1 MTTTQGPPYPP
12 SEPARGSGAGH
23 GSGPG
28 SGNGGPGQE
37 RGPLS
42 GNGPGGLGG
51 VSGPAAGT
59 GGAAGG
65 DQSPGYGP
73 GRRIDRGYRPGAGP
87 ARGSRPGPG
96 APDHGF
102 GAEGPGTGQFGP
114 LPVSGGRRGPGPGAG
129 DGREHGHGA
138 GPGQD
143 TGHGHQGHGNGP
155 GDGHGGGPGR
165 GSGGGHGP
173 GPGGGGHGDGP
184 GDVHGPDDNGGH
196 SHGHSHSH
204 GPAAPVSVHLRKIIG
219 AILIPFAAAVVV
231 GLVVLWPGGAPA
243 HERTGVG
250 FDRQT
255 QEATVTKVVSV
266 DCKSVNASGETP
278 TGDTSTAEG
287 SSAQQQATG
296 DCKKATIRVDTGDDK
311 GRTFT
316 EIVQPDQSRQ
326 LHQDEKVVVA
336 YEPSAPKDLQYSVAD
351 VNRRFP
357 MALLAGIFALAVVI
371 VGRLRGV
378 MALVALAVSFM
389 VLTFF
394 ILPAVLQGSNPL
406 LVAVIG
412 ASAIM
417 LIALY
422 MCHGL
427 SARTSVA
434 VLGTLISLV
443 LIGVLGSLFI
453 GWAAL
458 TGNTDDN
465 TGLIHGLYPSID
477 MSGLLL
483 AGVII
488 GSLGVLDDVTVTQTS
503 AVWELHE
510 ANPTMGWRGLYRA
523 GIRIGRDHI
532 ASVVNTLVLAYAG
545 AALPLLLLFSIA
557 QSSVGAVANS
567 ELVAEEIVRT
577 LVGSIGLVASVP
589 VTTLLAALMVSADRP
604 GMAPLTAGAP
614 AGAGPG
620 TGATAVGAGAAPQAV
635 AARAGKGRRR
645 KH

>member
-1 MTTTQGPPYPP
+1 MTTTQQPSFPP
-12 SEPARGSGAGH
+12 SEPPRRPGSDDGRGRGPGTGRGH
-23 GSGPG
+23 GPGSADDQGYGPGSGPG
-28 SGNGGPGQE
+28 NRPRPRPGSESGGPGD
-37 RGPLS
+37 
-42 GNGPGGLGG
+42 
-51 VSGPAAGT
+51 
-59 GGAAGG
+59 G
-65 DQSPGYGP
+65 DRQ
-73 GRRIDRGYRPGAGP
+73 
-87 ARGSRPGPG
+87 
-96 APDHGF
+96 
-102 GAEGPGTGQFGP
+102 GQ
-114 LPVSGGRRGPGPGAG
+114 
-129 DGREHGHGA
+129 
-138 GPGQD
+138 
-143 TGHGHQGHGNGP
+143 GP
-155 GDGHGGGPGR
+155 GDGHGRGSGGGQGQGHGHGPGGGPGP
-165 GSGGGHGP
+165 GSGGGHG
-173 GPGGGGHGDGP
+173 
-184 GDVHGPDDNGGH
+184 H
-196 SHGHSHSH
+196 SHNH
-204 GPAAPVSVHLRKIIG
+204 GPAAPVSKHLRKVI
-219 AILIPFAAAVVV
+219 AAVLIPFAAAVAV
-231 GLVVLWPGGAPA
+231 GLVVLWPGGAPT

-255 QEATVTKVVSV
+255 QNATVTKIVQV

-296 DCKKATIRVDTGDDK
+296 ECKRATIRIDTGKDK
-311 GRTFT
+311 GHTFT

-326 LHQDEKVVVA
+326 LHQDEKVIVA

-351 VNRRFP
+351 ANRKLP
-357 MALLAGIFALAVVI
+357 LTLLAGLFAVVVVV
-371 VGRLRGV
+371 VGRMRGV
-378 MALVALAVSFM
+378 MALIALAISFM
-389 VLTFF
+389 ILNFF
-394 ILPAVLQGSNPL
+394 ILPAILQGSNPL
-406 LVAVIG
+406 IVAVVG
-412 ASAIM
+412 SSAIM

-434 VLGTLISLV
+434 VVGTLLSLL
-443 LIGVLGSLFI
+443 LIGILGSVFI
-453 GWAAL
+453 DWAVL

-557 QSSVGAVANS
+557 QSSVGTVANS

-577 LVGSIGLVASVP
+577 LVGSIGLVAAVP
-589 VTTLLAALMVSADRP
+589 VTTALAALVVAADRE
-604 GMAPLTAGAP
+604 GAPSLSLEP
-614 AGAGPG
+614 AGARMP
-620 TGATAVGAGAAPQAV
+620 
-635 AARAGKGRRR
+635 ARSGKGRRR

>member
-1 MTTTQGPPYPP
+1 MTTTQRPSFPP
-12 SEPARGSGAGH
+12 SEP
-23 GSGPG
+23 
-28 SGNGGPGQE
+28 
-37 RGPLS
+37 
-42 GNGPGGLGG
+42 
-51 VSGPAAGT
+51 
-59 GGAAGG
+59 
-65 DQSPGYGP
+65 
-73 GRRIDRGYRPGAGP
+73 RR
-87 ARGSRPGPG
+87 
-96 APDHGF
+96 
-102 GAEGPGTGQFGP
+102 GPGTGGGDGSGSWDDDGSAAEGRGHGRAPAPGP
-114 LPVSGGRRGPGPGAG
+114 QQEYGHGGAAQGPGPGPGGGQGPVAG
-129 DGREHGHGA
+129 GGGHGHGPGGGHGGHGGH
-138 GPGQD
+138 GPGGGVHGPGGSAHGSGD
-143 TGHGHQGHGNGP
+143 GHGPGGSGHGP
-155 GDGHGGGPGR
+155 GDGGPGP
-165 GSGGGHGP
+165 GGGH
-173 GPGGGGHGDGP
+173 GPGGGGHGP
-184 GDVHGPDDNGGH
+184 VGGG
-196 SHGHSHSH
+196 HGHSHSH
-204 GPAAPVSVHLRKIIG
+204 GPAAPVSRHLRKVI
-219 AILIPFAAAVVV
+219 AAVLVPFAAAVVV
-231 GLVVLWPGGAPA
+231 GLALLWPGGAPA

-255 QEATVTKVVSV
+255 QQATVTKVTSMSCQ
-266 DCKSVNASGETP
+266 DVNGSNVPA

-287 SSAQQQATG
+287 SSAQQQESGT
-296 DCKKATIRVDTGDDK
+296 CKKATIRVDTGKDK

-326 LHQDEKVVVA
+326 LSQGQKVVVS
-336 YEPSAPKDLQYSVAD
+336 YEPSAPKDLQYSVSD
-351 VNRRFP
+351 INRSFP
-357 MALLAGIFALAVVI
+357 MALLAGIFALAVVV

-378 MALVALAVSFM
+378 MALVALAISFL
-389 VLTFF
+389 VLNFF
-394 ILPAVLQGSNPL
+394 ILPAILQGSNPL

-412 ASAIM
+412 SSAIM

-422 MCHGL
+422 LCHGL

-434 VLGTLISLV
+434 VLGTLVSLV

-458 TGNTDDN
+458 TGDTDDN

-510 ANPTMGWRGLYRA
+510 ANPTLGRRGLYRA

-557 QSSVGAVANS
+557 QSSVGSVANS

-589 VTTLLAALMVSADRP
+589 VTTALAALVVAADRP
-604 GMAPLTAGAP
+604 GPGAAP
-614 AGAGPG
+614 AGTP
-620 TGATAVGAGAAPQAV
+620 ATAAPAAPA
-635 AARAGKGRRR
+635 AARGGRGRRR
-645 KH
+645 KR

>member
-1 MTTTQGPPYPP
+1 MTTTQQPPLPP
-12 SEPARGSGAGH
+12 SEP
-23 GSGPG
+23 P
-28 SGNGGPGQE
+28 
-37 RGPLS
+37 
-42 GNGPGGLGG
+42 
-51 VSGPAAGT
+51 
-59 GGAAGG
+59 
-65 DQSPGYGP
+65 
-73 GRRIDRGYRPGAGP
+73 
-87 ARGSRPGPG
+87 
-96 APDHGF
+96 
-102 GAEGPGTGQFGP
+102 
-114 LPVSGGRRGPGPGAG
+114 
-129 DGREHGHGA
+129 HGHG
-138 GPGQD
+138 
-143 TGHGHQGHGNGP
+143 HGHDGH
-155 GDGHGGGPGR
+155 GHGGGPGQ
-165 GSGGGHGP
+165 GSH
-173 GPGGGGHGDGP
+173 GPGGGGDRPGGGGDGP
-184 GDVHGPDDNGGH
+184 VGGG
-196 SHGHSHSH
+196 HGHSHSH
-204 GPAAPVSVHLRKIIG
+204 GPAAPVSMHLRKII
-219 AILIPFAAAVVV
+219 AAVLIPFAAAVVV
-231 GLVVLWPGGAPA
+231 GLAVLWPGGAPG

-255 QEATVTKVVSV
+255 QQATVTKVDKV

-287 SSAQQQATG
+287 SSAQQQESGT
-296 DCKKATIRVDTGDDK
+296 CKKATVRVDSGKDK

-316 EIVQPDQSRQ
+316 EIVQPDPSRQ
-326 LHQDEKVVVA
+326 LEQGQEVIVA
-336 YEPSAPKDLQYSVAD
+336 YAPDAPKELQYSVTD
-351 VNRRFP
+351 VNRKFP
-357 MALLAGIFALAVVI
+357 MALLAGIFALAVVV
-371 VGRLRGV
+371 VGRMRGV
-378 MALVALAVSFM
+378 MALIALAVSFLI
-389 VLTFF
+389 LTFF
-394 ILPAVLQGSNPL
+394 ILPAILQGSNPL
-406 LVAVIG
+406 VVAVVG

-434 VLGTLISLV
+434 VIGTLLSLV
-443 LIGVLGSLFI
+443 LIGLLGSLFI
-453 GWAAL
+453 DWAAL

-557 QSSVGAVANS
+557 QSSVGTVANS

-589 VTTLLAALMVSADRP
+589 VTTALAALVVSADRP
-604 GMAPLTAGAP
+604 GDTAPAQQPQPQHPQPQAQSGSKAPLRG
-614 AGAGPG
+614 GS
-620 TGATAVGAGAAPQAV
+620 
-635 AARAGKGRRR
+635 GRRR

>member
-1 MTTTQGPPYPP
+1 M
-12 SEPARGSGAGH
+12 PAHGGGVSG
-23 GSGPG
+23 
-28 SGNGGPGQE
+28 GQE
-37 RGPLS
+37 RGPGFTSPYDHGAHGGGSAGQGQGHGPADRS
-42 GNGPGGLGG
+42 GHDADGGHGHGPG
-51 VSGPAAGT
+51 
-59 GGAAGG
+59 
-65 DQSPGYGP
+65 
-73 GRRIDRGYRPGAGP
+73 
-87 ARGSRPGPG
+87 
-96 APDHGF
+96 
-102 GAEGPGTGQFGP
+102 
-114 LPVSGGRRGPGPGAG
+114 SGGR
-129 DGREHGHGA
+129 
-138 GPGQD
+138 
-143 TGHGHQGHGNGP
+143 QGGGGG
-155 GDGHGGGPGR
+155 GDGHG
-165 GSGGGHGP
+165 
-173 GPGGGGHGDGP
+173 
-184 GDVHGPDDNGGH
+184 
-196 SHGHSHSH
+196 HGHSHSHAH
-204 GPAAPVSVHLRKIIG
+204 GPAAPVSRHLRKVIA

-231 GLVVLWPGGAPA
+231 GLAVLWPGGAPP

-255 QEATVTKVVSV
+255 QQATVTKVVELS
-266 DCKSVNASGETP
+266 CKDVNASGVPP

-287 SSAQQQATG
+287 SSAVQQESGA
-296 DCKKATIRVDTGDDK
+296 CKKATIRVDTGKDK

-326 LHQDEKVVVA
+326 LHEGQEVVVA
-336 YEPSAPKDLQYSVAD
+336 YEPSAPKDLQYSVTD
-351 VNRRFP
+351 VNRKFP
-357 MALLAGIFALAVVI
+357 MALLAGIFALAVVV
-371 VGRLRGV
+371 VGRMRGV
-378 MALVALAVSFM
+378 MALVALAISFL

-394 ILPAVLQGSNPL
+394 ILPAILQGSNPL
-406 LVAVIG
+406 VVAVVG

-434 VLGTLISLV
+434 VLGTLLSLL
-443 LIGVLGSLFI
+443 LIGLLGSGFI
-453 GWAAL
+453 DWAAL

-557 QSSVGAVANS
+557 QSGVGTVANS

-589 VTTLLAALMVSADRP
+589 VTTALAALVVSADRP
-604 GMAPLTAGAP
+604 EKGAAP
-614 AGAGPG
+614 AGAQPVQAGGSPASTGVQPAPG
-620 TGATAVGAGAAPQAV
+620 RGG
-635 AARAGKGRRR
+635 RGRRR
-645 KH
+645 KR

>member
-1 MTTTQGPPYPP
+1 MTTTHQPPYPP
-12 SEPARGSGAGH
+12 PEPPRR
-23 GSGPG
+23 PG
-28 SGNGGPGQE
+28 SGNGPGLGPGNGSRE
-37 RGPLS
+37 S
-42 GNGPGGLGG
+42 FGNGGADGWHKHEHGGQGG
-51 VSGPAAGT
+51 H
-59 GGAAGG
+59 GGQGY
-65 DQSPGYGP
+65 GYGP
-73 GRRIDRGYRPGAGP
+73 RAGGEGQGG
-87 ARGSRPGPG
+87 GSDLGG
-96 APDHGF
+96 
-102 GAEGPGTGQFGP
+102 GQ
-114 LPVSGGRRGPGPGAG
+114 GGGGQGG
-129 DGREHGHGA
+129 GGHG
-138 GPGQD
+138 GGD
-143 TGHGHQGHGNGP
+143 GHGHGP
-155 GDGHGGGPGR
+155 GDGHGHGQRG
-165 GSGGGHGP
+165 GSGSGN
-173 GPGGGGHGDGP
+173 GGG
-184 GDVHGPDDNGGH
+184 
-196 SHGHSHSH
+196 HGHSHSH
-204 GPAAPVSVHLRKIIG
+204 GPATPVSKHLRKVIA
-219 AILIPFAAAVVV
+219 AILIPFGVAVVV
-231 GLVVLWPGGAPA
+231 GLAVLWPGGAPA

-255 QEATVTKVVSV
+255 QQATVSKVVSV
-266 DCKSVNASGETP
+266 SCKSVNASGEAP

-287 SSAQQQATG
+287 SSAEQQANGT
-296 DCKKATIRVDTGDDK
+296 CKKATIRVDTGNDK

-326 LHQDEKVVVA
+326 LHEGQKVVVA
-336 YEPSAPKDLQYSVAD
+336 YEPSAPRDLQYSVAD
-351 VNRRFP
+351 VNRRLP
-357 MALLAGIFALAVVI
+357 MGLLAGIFALAVVI

-389 VLTFF
+389 LLNFF
-394 ILPAVLQGSNPL
+394 VLPAILQGSNPL
-406 LVAVIG
+406 LVAVVG
-412 ASAIM
+412 SSAIM

-434 VLGTLISLV
+434 VLGTLISLI
-443 LIGVLGSLFI
+443 LIGILGSQFI

-557 QSSVGAVANS
+557 QSSVGTVANS

-589 VTTLLAALMVSADRP
+589 VTTVLAALVVSADRP
-604 GMAPLTAGAP
+604 EAE
-614 AGAGPG
+614 
-620 TGATAVGAGAAPQAV
+620 AVGAGAGAPVPVPATSV
-635 AARAGKGRRR
+635 SAGTADSRPAAARGGKGRRR
-645 KH
+645 KR

>member
-1 MTTTQGPPYPP
+1 MSQ
-12 SEPARGSGAGH
+12 
-23 GSGPG
+23 
-28 SGNGGPGQE
+28 
-37 RGPLS
+37 
-42 GNGPGGLGG
+42 
-51 VSGPAAGT
+51 
-59 GGAAGG
+59 
-65 DQSPGYGP
+65 
-73 GRRIDRGYRPGAGP
+73 
-87 ARGSRPGPG
+87 
-96 APDHGF
+96 
-102 GAEGPGTGQFGP
+102 
-114 LPVSGGRRGPGPGAG
+114 
-129 DGREHGHGA
+129 
-138 GPGQD
+138 
-143 TGHGHQGHGNGP
+143 
-155 GDGHGGGPGR
+155 
-165 GSGGGHGP
+165 
-173 GPGGGGHGDGP
+173 
-184 GDVHGPDDNGGH
+184 
-196 SHGHSHSH
+196 
-204 GPAAPVSVHLRKIIG
+204 HLRKLI
-219 AILIPFAAAVVV
+219 AAVLIPFATAVVV
-231 GLVVLWPGGAPA
+231 GLAVLWPGGAPA

-255 QEATVTKVVSV
+255 QQATVISIEKV
-266 DCKSVNASGETP
+266 DCGAVNASAPPP

-287 SSAQQQATG
+287 SSAQQQADGT
-296 DCKKATIRVDTGDDK
+296 CKKATIRVDTGEDK

-326 LHQDEKVVVA
+326 LEQGQEVIVA
-336 YEPSAPKDLQYSVAD
+336 YEPSAPRDLQYSVTD
-351 VNRRFP
+351 VNRRLP
-357 MALLAGIFALAVVI
+357 MGLLAGLFAVAVVA

-378 MALVALAVSFM
+378 MALIALAISFL
-389 VLTFF
+389 VLNFF
-394 ILPAVLQGSNPL
+394 ILPAILQGSNPL

-422 MCHGL
+422 LCHGL

-434 VLGTLISLV
+434 VLGTLISLL
-443 LIGVLGSLFI
+443 LIGLLGSLLI

-510 ANPTMGWRGLYRA
+510 ANPAMGWRGLYRA
-523 GIRIGRDHI
+523 AIRIGRDHI
-532 ASVVNTLVLAYAG
+532 ASVVNTLALAYAG

-589 VTTLLAALMVSADRP
+589 VTTALAALVVSADRP
-604 GMAPLTAGAP
+604 GAERAASGSGGPLAR
-614 AGAGPG
+614 
-620 TGATAVGAGAAPQAV
+620 TGG
-635 AARAGKGRRR
+635 RGRRR
-645 KH
+645 KR

>member
-1 MTTTQGPPYPP
+1 MTTTQQPSFPP
-12 SEPARGSGAGH
+12 SEPPRRPGSDDGHERGPGSGRGHEPGPSDGRGHGH

-28 SGNGGPGQE
+28 
-37 RGPLS
+37 
-42 GNGPGGLGG
+42 NGPGPKPGG
-51 VSGPAAGT
+51 
-59 GGAAGG
+59 
-65 DQSPGYGP
+65 
-73 GRRIDRGYRPGAGP
+73 
-87 ARGSRPGPG
+87 
-96 APDHGF
+96 
-102 GAEGPGTGQFGP
+102 
-114 LPVSGGRRGPGPGAG
+114 
-129 DGREHGHGA
+129 GH
-138 GPGQD
+138 
-143 TGHGHQGHGNGP
+143 TGP
-155 GDGHGGGPGR
+155 GDGDGQGQGP
-165 GSGGGHGP
+165 GGGHG
-173 GPGGGGHGDGP
+173 HA
-184 GDVHGPDDNGGH
+184 H
-196 SHGHSHSH
+196 SHNH
-204 GPAAPVSVHLRKIIG
+204 GPAAPVSKHLRKVI
-219 AILIPFAAAVVV
+219 AAVLIPFAAAVAV

-255 QEATVTKVVSV
+255 QNATVTKIVQV

-287 SSAQQQATG
+287 ASAQQQATG
-296 DCKKATIRVDTGDDK
+296 ECKRATIRIDTGKDK

-326 LHQDEKVVVA
+326 LHQDEKVIVA

-351 VNRRFP
+351 ANRKLP
-357 MALLAGIFALAVVI
+357 LTLLAGLFAVVVVV
-371 VGRLRGV
+371 VGRMRGV
-378 MALVALAVSFM
+378 MALIALAISFM
-389 VLTFF
+389 ILNFF
-394 ILPAVLQGSNPL
+394 ILPAILQGSNPL
-406 LVAVIG
+406 IVAVVG
-412 ASAIM
+412 SSAIM

-434 VLGTLISLV
+434 VVGTLLSLL
-443 LIGVLGSLFI
+443 LIGILGSVFI
-453 GWAAL
+453 DWAVL
-458 TGNTDDN
+458 TGNTDDS

-557 QSSVGAVANS
+557 QSSVGTVANS

-577 LVGSIGLVASVP
+577 LVGSIGLVAAVP
-589 VTTLLAALMVSADRP
+589 VTTALAALVVAADRDGVP
-604 GMAPLTAGAP
+604 AVSVAP
-614 AGAGPG
+614 AGARMS
-620 TGATAVGAGAAPQAV
+620 
-635 AARAGKGRRR
+635 ARSGKGRRR
-645 KH
+645 KR

>member
-1 MTTTQGPPYPP
+1 M
-12 SEPARGSGAGH
+12 
-23 GSGPG
+23 
-28 SGNGGPGQE
+28 
-37 RGPLS
+37 
-42 GNGPGGLGG
+42 
-51 VSGPAAGT
+51 
-59 GGAAGG
+59 
-65 DQSPGYGP
+65 
-73 GRRIDRGYRPGAGP
+73 
-87 ARGSRPGPG
+87 
-96 APDHGF
+96 
-102 GAEGPGTGQFGP
+102 
-114 LPVSGGRRGPGPGAG
+114 
-129 DGREHGHGA
+129 
-138 GPGQD
+138 
-143 TGHGHQGHGNGP
+143 
-155 GDGHGGGPGR
+155 
-165 GSGGGHGP
+165 
-173 GPGGGGHGDGP
+173 
-184 GDVHGPDDNGGH
+184 
-196 SHGHSHSH
+196 
-204 GPAAPVSVHLRKIIG
+204 
-219 AILIPFAAAVVV
+219 LIPFATAVVV

-255 QEATVTKVVSV
+255 QQATVIRVEKV
-266 DCKSVNASGETP
+266 DCGAVNASAPPP

-287 SSAQQQATG
+287 SSAQQQADGT
-296 DCKKATIRVDTGDDK
+296 CKKATIRVDTGDDK
-311 GRTFT
+311 GRTFS

-326 LHQDEKVVVA
+326 LEQGQEVIVA
-336 YEPSAPKDLQYSVAD
+336 YEPSAPRDLQYSVTD
-351 VNRRFP
+351 VNRRLP
-357 MALLAGIFALAVVI
+357 MALLAGLFALAVVV

-378 MALVALAVSFM
+378 MALIALAISFL
-389 VLTFF
+389 VLNFF
-394 ILPAVLQGSNPL
+394 ILPAILQGSNPL

-422 MCHGL
+422 LCHGL

-434 VLGTLISLV
+434 VLGTLISLL
-443 LIGVLGSLFI
+443 LIGLLGSLFI

-510 ANPTMGWRGLYRA
+510 ANPAMGRRGLYRA
-523 GIRIGRDHI
+523 AIRIGRDHI

-567 ELVAEEIVRT
+567 ELVAEEIART

-589 VTTLLAALMVSADRP
+589 VTTALAALVVSADRP
-604 GMAPLTAGAP
+604 GPERAANGS
-614 AGAGPG
+614 
-620 TGATAVGAGAAPQAV
+620 AVPP
-635 AARAGKGRRR
+635 ARAGGRGRRR
-645 KH
+645 KR

>member
-1 MTTTQGPPYPP
+1 MTTTRQHPYPSP
-12 SEPARGSGAGH
+12 EPPHGH
-23 GSGPG
+23 GS
-28 SGNGGPGQE
+28 
-37 RGPLS
+37 
-42 GNGPGGLGG
+42 
-51 VSGPAAGT
+51 
-59 GGAAGG
+59 
-65 DQSPGYGP
+65 
-73 GRRIDRGYRPGAGP
+73 
-87 ARGSRPGPG
+87 
-96 APDHGF
+96 H
-102 GAEGPGTGQFGP
+102 
-114 LPVSGGRRGPGPGAG
+114 
-129 DGREHGHGA
+129 
-138 GPGQD
+138 
-143 TGHGHQGHGNGP
+143 
-155 GDGHGGGPGR
+155 
-165 GSGGGHGP
+165 
-173 GPGGGGHGDGP
+173 GGHGDGP
-184 GDVHGPDDNGGH
+184 SAGAGPGGGPGAYAGAGPGGGHEHHAEPGHGPGSDAGRGHGGG
-196 SHGHSHSH
+196 HGHSHSH
-204 GPAAPVSVHLRKIIG
+204 GPAAPVSKHLRKVI
-219 AILIPFAAAVVV
+219 AAVLIPFTAAVVV

-243 HERTGVG
+243 HQRTGVG

-255 QEATVTKVVSV
+255 QQATVTKVVDVS
-266 DCKSVNASGETP
+266 CKSANASGQAP
-278 TGDTSTAEG
+278 AGDASGTAG
-287 SSAQQQATG
+287 SSGQQQEKGT
-296 DCKKATIRVDTGDDK
+296 CKKATIRVDTGKDK

-316 EIVQPDQSRQ
+316 EIVQPDQPRQ
-326 LHQDEKVVVA
+326 LHGGEKVVAA
-336 YEPSAPKDLQYSVAD
+336 YEPSAPKALQYSVTD

-357 MALLAGIFALAVVI
+357 MALLAGIFALAVVV
-371 VGRLRGV
+371 VGRMRGL

-394 ILPAVLQGSNPL
+394 ILPAILQGSNPL

-412 ASAIM
+412 SSAIM
-417 LIALY
+417 LLALY

-434 VLGTLISLV
+434 VLGTLLSLV
-443 LIGVLGSLFI
+443 LIGVLGSGFI

-458 TGNTDDN
+458 TGNTDDS

-510 ANPTMGWRGLYRA
+510 ANPSMGWRGLYRA

-557 QSSVGAVANS
+557 QSGVGTVANS

-589 VTTLLAALMVSADRP
+589 VTTLLAALVVAADRP
-604 GMAPLTAGAP
+604 GAEPAVGRVPGAAAP
-614 AGAGPG
+614 A
-620 TGATAVGAGAAPQAV
+620 
-635 AARAGKGRRR
+635 AARSGRGRRR

>member
-1 MTTTQGPPYPP
+1 MTTTHRHPYPSP
-12 SEPARGSGAGH
+12 EPPH
-23 GSGPG
+23 GPG
-28 SGNGGPGQE
+28 SDSGQ
-37 RGPLS
+37 
-42 GNGPGGLGG
+42 
-51 VSGPAAGT
+51 
-59 GGAAGG
+59 
-65 DQSPGYGP
+65 GYGH
-73 GRRIDRGYRPGAGP
+73 DAHH
-87 ARGSRPGPG
+87 
-96 APDHGF
+96 D
-102 GAEGPGTGQFGP
+102 
-114 LPVSGGRRGPGPGAG
+114 
-129 DGREHGHGA
+129 HGA
-138 GPGQD
+138 GPRTGRDHSGHAGGQGS
-143 TGHGHQGHGNGP
+143 GHGH
-155 GDGHGGGPGR
+155 
-165 GSGGGHGP
+165 GGHAGAA
-173 GPGGGGHGDGP
+173 
-184 GDVHGPDDNGGH
+184 
-196 SHGHSHSH
+196 HGHSHSH
-204 GPAAPVSVHLRKIIG
+204 GPAAPVSRHLRKVI
-219 AILIPFAAAVVV
+219 AAVLIPFAAAVVV

-243 HERTGVG
+243 HQRSGVG

-255 QEATVTKVVSV
+255 QQATVAQVVNVS
-266 DCKSVNASGETP
+266 CTAVNGSGQASA
-278 TGDTSTAEG
+278 GDTSGTAG
-287 SSAQQQATG
+287 SSARQPEKGT
-296 DCKKATIRVDTGDDK
+296 CKKATIHVDTGKDK

-326 LHQDEKVVVA
+326 LHEGEKVVAA
-336 YEPSAPKDLQYSVAD
+336 YEPSAPKELQYSVTD
-351 VNRRFP
+351 VDRRFP
-357 MALLAGIFALAVVI
+357 MALLAGIFALAVVV

-394 ILPAVLQGSNPL
+394 ILPAILQGSNPL
-406 LVAVIG
+406 LVAVVG

-417 LIALY
+417 LLALY

-434 VLGTLISLV
+434 VLGTLLSLA
-443 LIGVLGSLFI
+443 LIGVLGSGFI

-458 TGNTDDN
+458 TGNTDDS

-510 ANPTMGWRGLYRA
+510 ANPSMGRRELYRA

-557 QSSVGAVANS
+557 QSGVGTVANS

-589 VTTLLAALMVSADRP
+589 VTTLLAAVVVAADRP
-604 GMAPLTAGAP
+604 GPEP
-614 AGAGPG
+614 
-620 TGATAVGAGAAPQAV
+620 V
-635 AARAGKGRRR
+635 AARAPGAAAPAPARSGRGRRR
-645 KH
+645 KR